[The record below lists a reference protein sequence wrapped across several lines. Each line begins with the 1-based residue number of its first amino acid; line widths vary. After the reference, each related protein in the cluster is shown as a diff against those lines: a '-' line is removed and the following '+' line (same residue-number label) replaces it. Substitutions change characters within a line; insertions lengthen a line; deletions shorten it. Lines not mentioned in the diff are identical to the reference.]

1 MMTQLQ
7 VGEFLRTL
15 TNPRYTEANHQGSI
29 VLDGIYN
36 GQILPFYASP
46 IDAMEYG
53 RNIYERAINGD
64 FGPIGDYVQVTLP
77 EELPD
82 PKIPQMDLFSEV
94 EK

>member
-15 TNPRYTEANHQGSI
+15 RNPRYADKSHQGSI

-46 IDAMEYG
+46 IDVMEYG
-53 RNIYERAINGD
+53 RNIYERAISGD
-64 FGPIGDYVQVTLP
+64 FGPIGEYEPITLP

-82 PKIPQMDLFSEV
+82 PKVPQLDLFSEV

>member
-15 TNPRYTEANHQGSI
+15 TNPRYADPSHQGSI

-46 IDAMEYG
+46 TDAMEYG
-53 RNIYERAINGD
+53 RNIYERAISGD
-64 FGPIGDYVQVTLP
+64 FGPIKEYEQITLS
-77 EELPD
+77 ESLPD
-82 PKIPQMDLFSEV
+82 PKIPQLDLFSEV

>member
-15 TNPRYTEANHQGSI
+15 TNPRYADQSQQGSI

-46 IDAMEYG
+46 TDAMEYG
-53 RNIYERAINGD
+53 RNIYRRAIDGD
-64 FGPIGDYVQVTLP
+64 FGPIGDYEPVTLP
-77 EELPD
+77 VALPD
-82 PKIPQMDLFSEV
+82 PTVPQLDLFSEA

>member
-15 TNPRYTEANHQGSI
+15 SNPRYVDKSHQGSI

-53 RNIYERAINGD
+53 RNIYERAIGGD
-64 FGPIGDYVQVTLP
+64 FGPIGEYEPITLP

-82 PKIPQMDLFSEV
+82 PKVPQLDLFSEV